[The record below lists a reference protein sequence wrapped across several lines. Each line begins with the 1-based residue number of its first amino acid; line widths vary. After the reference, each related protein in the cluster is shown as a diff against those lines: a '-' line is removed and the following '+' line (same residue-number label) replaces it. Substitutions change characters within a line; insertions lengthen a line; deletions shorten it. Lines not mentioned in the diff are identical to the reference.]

1 MPLQID
7 KTSEF
12 YEIIFPKGFLFTK
25 NEVGTEDND
34 HGLRGLFNNNCFA
47 RRKVVTSILLA
58 TAKELLNKNFNLVI
72 DTALDGPDA
81 KELAKLY
88 SRISPRL

>member
-34 HGLRGLFNNNCFA
+34 YGLRGLFNNNCFA
-47 RRKVVTSILLA
+47 CRKVVTSILLA
-58 TAKELLNKNFNLVI
+58 TAKELLNKKFNP
-72 DTALDGPDA
+72 LDGPDA